1 MRKHNHRGFTLIEL
15 MITVAIIGILAAI
28 ALPAYQQHGLRT
40 KRVAAQGCLLEFA
53 QYMERFYTT
62 SMTYV
67 GATLP
72 NTTCRT
78 DTANFY
84 TFAFASGE
92 PTATTFRIVA
102 TPQGGQVAD
111 TECAAIS
118 INQAGVKA
126 SSGTLPSN
134 DPKCSR

>member
-1 MRKHNHRGFTLIEL
+1 MQKHNHRGFTLIEL
-15 MITVAIIGILAAI
+15 MITVAIIGIIAAI
-28 ALPAYQQHGLRT
+28 AFPSYQRHGLRT

-53 QYMERFYTT
+53 QYMERAYTT

-72 NTTCRT
+72 NTACRT

-84 TFAFASGE
+84 TIAFASGE

-102 TPQGGQVAD
+102 TPQGRQADD
-111 TECAAIS
+111 TECAAVS
-118 INQAGVKA
+118 INQAGVKT

-134 DPKCSR
+134 DPKCWR